1 MYYKTPIN
9 TLYWYDSGTP
19 LSGLP
24 DGSLPITN
32 DEARALI
39 GCELHGP
46 SPYPSW
52 VLHESESYW
61 QPPTPMPTDG
71 KMYDWDEATLS
82 WTEVTP

>member
-19 LSGLP
+19 LGGLP

-32 DEARALI
+32 DEARTLI

-61 QPPTPMPTDG
+61 QPPTLMPTDG
-71 KMYDWDEATLS
+71 KMYDWDEETLS
-82 WTEVTP
+82 WTLIE